1 MNGKKIAYRLI
12 GIGVTISIALLFL
25 YLSKTTELDSRA
37 PIDADIFSSYGSL
50 VGGVL
55 GALFSLAGVFLLIN
69 TLEAQECAIRIQQT
83 NFSKQLFESKF
94 FDLVNIHRQN
104 SFEINL
110 KDRIGRKVFLTLQR
124 EFYHCKLVIDALNET
139 WPEKLLEEERI
150 NISYMCFFFGAVG
163 ETSEQ
168 IMKRNLTG
176 KYPNRI
182 NFILERFKKSQK
194 EFTENDNF
202 PYKLFE
208 GHQSRLGH
216 YFRHLYQTVKFV
228 DEQPSSLL
236 TYKEKY
242 SYVKILRA
250 QLSTQE
256 QAFLFYNSLSDLGKA
271 WEKQEDLESKK
282 LITKYNLIKNIP
294 TGYTSEFDVV
304 KYYPNVRYEG
314 DPLTE
319 KRIKLEENYR

>member
-1 MNGKKIAYRLI
+1 MNGKKTAYWLI
-12 GIGVTISIALLFL
+12 GIGVTITLVLFFL
-25 YLSKTTELDSRA
+25 YLFKTTELNSKA
-37 PIDADIFSSYGSL
+37 PIDTNIFASYGSL
-50 VGGVL
+50 IGGIL
-55 GALFSLAGVFLLIN
+55 GALFSLAGIFLLIN
-69 TLEAQECAIRIQQT
+69 TLESQERAIDIQQT

-104 SFEINL
+104 SAEINVV
-110 KDRIGRKVFLTLQR
+110 DRTGRKVFLTLQR
-124 EFYHCKLVIDALNET
+124 EFYHCKLVIDAFNET
-139 WPEKLLEEERI
+139 WHEKLSEEEII
-150 NISYMCFFFGAVG
+150 NISYLCFFFGAVG

-168 IMKRNLTG
+168 IIKRSLSNYLTRVNSIIQRY
-176 KYPNRI
+176 K
-182 NFILERFKKSQK
+182 ECQK
-194 EFTENDNF
+194 GFTENDNF

-216 YFRHLYQTVKFV
+216 YFRHLYQVVKFV
-228 DEQPSSLL
+228 DEQPTKLL

-271 WEKQEDLESKK
+271 WEKGDNLDENRK

-294 TGYTSEFDVV
+294 TGYTSGFEVG
-304 KYYPNVRYEG
+304 KYYPDIRYEG
-314 DPLTE
+314 YELTDKRKELE
-319 KRIKLEENYR
+319 KTYS